1 MSTAPS
7 TDFSWP
13 EHWADLEI
21 AVLDVETTGLDAA
34 NDRVIEIGIVHFR
47 GGEVL
52 DTWGQ
57 LLDPQCEV
65 PAEVVELTGIQP
77 EDLQGKPVFAD
88 IAPELHRRLQNVGI
102 GAYNLS
108 FDQGFLAAELE
119 RCGLAWPAGAPVFD
133 PLIFAREF
141 FKAMRRKNLGA
152 IADALGV
159 ELKEAHRATED
170 ARAAGHILYAFADR
184 LPEKLNDLQLLQ
196 AQWAQVQA
204 QEHRWL
210 SRSAPTTAS
219 SALGG
224 ALGDR
229 PAGLGPGYIYGDE
242 ADPLRALYAS
252 VPKAPEQ
259 D

>member
-1 MSTAPS
+1 MSTPQS
-7 TDFSWP
+7 PDHQWP
-13 EHWADLEI
+13 QNWADLEI

-34 NDRVIEIGIVHFR
+34 NDRIIEIGIVHFR
-47 GGEVL
+47 AGEVL

-57 LLDPQCEV
+57 LIDPQCEV

-108 FDQGFLAAELE
+108 FDQGFIVAELA
-119 RCGLAWPAGAPVFD
+119 RCGLQWPAQAPVFD

-141 FKAMRRKNLGA
+141 FKSMRRKNLGA
-152 IADALGV
+152 IAAALGV
-159 ELKEAHRATED
+159 ELIEAHRATED
-170 ARAAGHILYAFADR
+170 ARAAGHVLYAFADR
-184 LPEKLNDLQLLQ
+184 LPEKLQDLQLLQ
-196 AQWAQVQA
+196 AQWAQAQA

-210 SRSAPTTAS
+210 SRSASSTTA

-224 ALGDR
+224 ALGER

-252 VPKAPEQ
+252 VPKAPEN